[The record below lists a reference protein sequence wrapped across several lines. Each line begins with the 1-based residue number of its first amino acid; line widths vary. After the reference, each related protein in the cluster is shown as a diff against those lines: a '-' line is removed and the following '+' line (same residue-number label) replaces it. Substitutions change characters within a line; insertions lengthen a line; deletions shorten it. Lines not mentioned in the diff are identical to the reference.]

1 MDTINVRQRNPPS
14 DPALPAADW
23 KKSGRIFGVIMGGK
37 EYYPSYR
44 FDTTYQPLP
53 VIPDILDAM
62 GEVADSWKIA
72 VWFHNANAWVIDT
85 GPDGVTPIA
94 PKDALNR
101 REDLLNAI
109 HKRTGSYVA

>member
-1 MDTINVRQRNPPS
+1 MINLRQKNPPS

-23 KKSGRIFGVIMGGK
+23 KKSGRIFSVIKGG
-37 EYYPSYR
+37 EDYYPSYQ
-44 FDTTYQPLP
+44 FDSRYQPLP
-53 VIPDILDAM
+53 VIREILDAM
-62 GEVADSWKIA
+62 RDVADIWKIA
-72 VWFHNANAWVIDT
+72 AWFQYANAWVIVT

-109 HKRTGSYVA
+109 RKRAGSYVA